1 MDDFIKWFSIGFR
14 HTAMY
19 LDKKLAHYGLNNS
32 QYMYVVRV
40 CESPGVTQDQFLQM
54 FYIHPSNVTRAV
66 ASLEKQGF
74 IQRRANRQDRR
85 TFCLFPTSR
94 ALEVYPHI
102 VKMRQEWQEEL
113 LGQVE
118 PALREP
124 LRQAM
129 EKIALHAVE
138 KTKQEE

>member
-19 LDKKLAHYGLNNS
+19 LDKKLAPYGLNNS

-54 FYIHPSNVTRAV
+54 FYIHPSYVTRAV

-74 IQRRANRQDRR
+74 IQRRANRLVRR
-85 TFCLFPTSR
+85 TF
-94 ALEVYPHI
+94 
-102 VKMRQEWQEEL
+102 
-113 LGQVE
+113 
-118 PALREP
+118 
-124 LRQAM
+124 
-129 EKIALHAVE
+129 
-138 KTKQEE
+138 